1 MKLTTLG
8 LGLFA
13 ASCALQAGI
22 VGIGA
27 FTGTAVTEGFEN
39 VTNTTNSPQT
49 EGYFAIGTLS
59 TYTFAS
65 GLQLTSP
72 IPNPEV
78 ITSGGGPLVG
88 NFADGHANFGT
99 NDSGEVSAALF
110 GNAYLGEDNNA
121 TTWTFTLP
129 SPAAVIGGYFAGGAF
144 SISVFDSSNTLL
156 ETESFPDVSVA
167 NWANGFVGL
176 QDPGISSVTITGPLV
191 VLDNFMFDANTTT
204 TPEPGTVV
212 MMGAGLMGL
221 AYCRRRRAA

>member
-49 EGYFAIGTLS
+49 EGYFAIGALS

-72 IPNPEV
+72 IPNPELPGAG
-78 ITSGGGPLVG
+78 GGGPLVG
-88 NFADGHANFGT
+88 NFTDGSAAFGT
-99 NDSGEVSAALF
+99 NDGGDAAAALF
-110 GNAYLGEDNNA
+110 GNAYFGEDGHA

-144 SISVFDSSNTLL
+144 SISVFNSSIPCSKQNR
-156 ETESFPDVSVA
+156 FPMFR
-167 NWANGFVGL
+167 WRIGRTG
-176 QDPGISSVTITGPLV
+176 SS
-191 VLDNFMFDANTTT
+191 DCR
-204 TPEPGTVV
+204 TPVF
-212 MMGAGLMGL
+212 
-221 AYCRRRRAA
+221 RR

>member
-1 MKLTTLG
+1 MKFTTLG
-8 LGLFA
+8 LGLLA

-49 EGYFAIGTLS
+49 DGYFAIGAVS

-72 IPNPEV
+72 IPNPELP
-78 ITSGGGPLVG
+78 TGGGGGPLVG
-88 NFADGHANFGT
+88 NFADGNATFGT
-99 NDSGEVSAALF
+99 NDGSGVTAALF
-110 GNAYLGEDNNA
+110 GNAYFGEDGGA

-129 SPAAVIGGYFAGGAF
+129 SPVDLIGGYFAGGAF
-144 SISVFDSSNTLL
+144 SISVFNSSNTLL

-176 QDPGISSVTITGPLV
+176 EDAGISSVTITGPLV
-191 VLDNFMFDANTTT
+191 VLDNFMFDASTP
-204 TPEPGTVV
+204 TPEPGTIM
-212 MMGAGLMGL
+212 MMGAGLIGL
-221 AYCRRRRAA
+221 AYWKRRSA